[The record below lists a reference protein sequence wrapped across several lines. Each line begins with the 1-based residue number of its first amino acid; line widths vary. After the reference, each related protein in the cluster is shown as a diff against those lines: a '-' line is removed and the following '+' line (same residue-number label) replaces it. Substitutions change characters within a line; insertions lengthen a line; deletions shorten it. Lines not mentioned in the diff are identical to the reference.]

1 MPINLE
7 PSLAQNAIP
16 AQDDTVVNGEIV
28 YRKLVM
34 GDADA
39 FETHLR
45 TLDVAS
51 RRMRFGMLA
60 SDSFLAQYAA
70 RCISLNAIIH
80 GAFHHGELIGVAE
93 LRPIGTFLT
102 GEAEI
107 AFSVLTHWR
116 NHGIGTTLFARTLRS
131 ARNRGYSR
139 LYMTCL
145 RHNAPMQ
152 ALARKFSAEIMV
164 EIDESVAYVETPRR
178 TIISLFR
185 EAMEDAG
192 IFSNIAMEW
201 QRRAMERRLSARE

>member
-1 MPINLE
+1 MQGAITMQSQSNTTLNL
-7 PSLAQNAIP
+7 
-16 AQDDTVVNGEIV
+16 GEGIT

-34 GDADA
+34 GDAET
-39 FETHLR
+39 FEAHLR
-45 TLDVAS
+45 TLDPAS
-51 RRMRFGMLA
+51 RRMRFGMMA
-60 SDSFLAQYAA
+60 SDAFLAQYAE

-80 GAFHHGELIGVAE
+80 GAFHHGSLIGVAE
-93 LRPIGTFLT
+93 LRPIGTVRMGSFLAA
-102 GEAEI
+102 EAEI
-107 AFSVLTHWR
+107 AFSVLMEWR

-192 IFSNIAMEW
+192 IFGTMAMEW
-201 QRRAMERRLSARE
+201 QRRALERRATLP

>member
-1 MPINLE
+1 MHTQS
-7 PSLAQNAIP
+7 SLIP
-16 AQDDTVVNGEIV
+16 EVAEGIT

-34 GDADA
+34 GDAET
-39 FETHLR
+39 FEAHLR
-45 TLDVAS
+45 TLDPAS
-51 RRMRFGMLA
+51 RRMRFGMMA
-60 SDSFLAQYAA
+60 SDAFLAQYAE

-80 GAFHHGELIGVAE
+80 GAFHHGALIGVAE
-93 LRPIGTFLT
+93 LRPIGGFLA

-107 AFSVLTHWR
+107 AFSVLTEWR

-131 ARNRGYSR
+131 ARNRGYAR

-192 IFSNIAMEW
+192 IFSTMAMEW
-201 QRRAMERRLSARE
+201 QRRALERRATLP

>member
-1 MPINLE
+1 MQP
-7 PSLAQNAIP
+7 QNNA
-16 AQDDTVVNGEIV
+16 ALNSGEGIT

-34 GDADA
+34 GDAEV
-39 FETHLR
+39 FEGHLR
-45 TLDVAS
+45 TLDPAS
-51 RRMRFGMLA
+51 RRMRFGMMA
-60 SDSFLAQYAA
+60 SDAFLTQYAE

-93 LRPIGTFLT
+93 LRPIGSFLAN
-102 GEAEI
+102 EAEI
-107 AFSVLTHWR
+107 AFSVLTMWR

-131 ARNRGYSR
+131 ARNRGYAR

-192 IFSNIAMEW
+192 IFSTMAMEW
-201 QRRAMERRLSARE
+201 QRRALERRATLP